1 MLLIVSKGST
11 FCNTYD
17 STWFNVVNFFEMNEE
32 EVIRGKT
39 TIKKQKRIN
48 LCCGK
53 KLFLIK

>member
-32 EVIRGKT
+32 EVIRGTT
-39 TIKKQKRIN
+39 TIKKQRELI
-48 LCCGK
+48 CVVGK
-53 KLFLIK
+53 NYS